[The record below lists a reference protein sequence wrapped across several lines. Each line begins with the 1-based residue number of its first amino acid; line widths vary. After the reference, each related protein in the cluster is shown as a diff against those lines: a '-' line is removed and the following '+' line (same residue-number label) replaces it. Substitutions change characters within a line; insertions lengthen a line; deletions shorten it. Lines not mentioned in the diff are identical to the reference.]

1 MPPPRPL
8 GSGPWLSHRTSKL
21 GEGDPAL
28 DPETLSDVFRYSG
41 YLEQIGHMLGW
52 TAAAAGVPLVACD
65 TVQPG
70 YLCPRCV
77 VGMDCVACVRK
88 AECANPGP
96 ARWLA
101 GLARL
106 AGWAPAR
113 LARPL
118 PAGIRRGTDGSG
130 LSLSLERNALARA
143 GTGGR
148 LTALVVPPPRP
159 SLARPCSSQTV
170 L

>member
-21 GEGDPAL
+21 GRGDPAL

-52 TAAAAGVPLVACD
+52 TAAAAAAGVALVACD

-77 VGMDCVACVRK
+77 ICTNCVACVRE
-88 AECANPGP
+88 AECANP
-96 ARWLA
+96 
-101 GLARL
+101 
-106 AGWAPAR
+106 
-113 LARPL
+113 
-118 PAGIRRGTDGSG
+118 
-130 LSLSLERNALARA
+130 RA
-143 GTGGR
+143 G
-148 LTALVVPPPRP
+148 
-159 SLARPCSSQTV
+159 SLARWTHWQAGRPTCPPARFPRASDVGRTARVSPSHSNATPWRARARV
-170 L
+170 ID